1 MHEKSLFGDCVDGR
15 ALIDAGRE
23 RREREM
29 KLGFDFILGGAV
41 IGLERPGGYVCVRER
56 VERDMYIYKMVG
68 VLSLA

>member
-1 MHEKSLFGDCVDGR
+1 MDGR
-15 ALIDAGRE
+15 ALIDAGSE

-56 VERDMYIYKMVG
+56 RREREEIYIRW
-68 VLSLA
+68 